1 MKKTLLSALLFALL
15 SAAVTADDGEPVAQ
29 SVFHV
34 ENFGFFDNR
43 EVHSPY
49 QFSGTYF
56 GTRLGADWGFL
67 LGNSSVAAGGYVI
80 KDFGQQGLT
89 ASDWTLYY
97 RYQGGRFSGAFGSF
111 PRSLLFREL
120 PDVFVDEVIRY
131 YTPNLG
137 GALFQMKTYKYGV
150 PNGYVELYCD
160 WLSRQSITER
170 EIFEIVSDGEW
181 QFDQF
186 TDDLFKV
193 PKRNWSAG
201 ATTST
206 GGVEHGIGAL
216 GYNARLTHFS
226 VRKGVTPDR
235 VYDKLM
241 LNPYATIRYP
251 FFLFRDES
259 NGIFTLSAGPM
270 ASFNRDRTDH
280 VWKMPIGLL
289 YDASCYFP
297 FFRTGAN
304 MELRHRAYM
313 GKPLMSDYDLYGTQ
327 LHRGDPYY
335 RSSEY
340 QRLDASFILVHSN
353 DSHPA
358 TRSRSSYYVDCR
370 VTASFHLLKDHIDY
384 SQQIHVRLLF

>member
-1 MKKTLLSALLFALL
+1 MKKALVFCLIILFLT
-15 SAAVTADDGEPVAQ
+15 AAAYAQ
-29 SVFHV
+29 SGVKSVFRV
-34 ENFGFFDNR
+34 ENYEFFDNR

-49 QFSGTYF
+49 KYSGTYF
-56 GTRLGADWGFL
+56 GTRLGADMGIQF
-67 LGNSSVAAGGYVI
+67 GNSSVALGSYVV
-80 KDFGQQGLT
+80 KDFGQQGLS
-89 ASDWTLYY
+89 AGDWTLYY
-97 RYQGGRFSGAFGSF
+97 RYKGNRFAGAFGSF
-111 PRSLLFREL
+111 PRSLLAREL
-120 PDVFVDEVIRY
+120 PDVFVDEAICY

-201 ATTST
+201 ADTST
-206 GGVEHGIGAL
+206 GGVVNGIMAL

-226 VRKGVTPDR
+226 VRKGTTPDK

-241 LNPYATIRYP
+241 LNPYATMRYP
-251 FFLFRDES
+251 FFLFRDDA
-259 NGIFTLSAGPM
+259 NGIFTLSAGPI

-289 YDASCYFP
+289 CDVSCYFP

-304 MELRHRAYM
+304 MELRHRLYK
-313 GKPLMSDYDLYGTQ
+313 GKPLMSDYELYVAQ

-340 QRLDASFILVHSN
+340 QRLDASLILVHS
-353 DSHPA
+353 DGSRTAPH
-358 TRSRSSYYVDCR
+358 SRSSYYVDCR
-370 VTASFHLLKDHIDY
+370 ATASFHLLKHYIDY
-384 SQQIHVRLLF
+384 SQQIHVRLFF